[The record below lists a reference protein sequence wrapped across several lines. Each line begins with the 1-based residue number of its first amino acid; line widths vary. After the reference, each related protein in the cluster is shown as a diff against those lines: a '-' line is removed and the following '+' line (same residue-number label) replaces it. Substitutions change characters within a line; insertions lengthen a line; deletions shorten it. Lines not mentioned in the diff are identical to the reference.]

1 MNRYNKTEWR
11 NGQAPALSA
20 ENLNKIENG
29 LEAVTNEVIKSVQNV
44 QLIGSDP
51 YPNVNSATANDVAY
65 RVFVSGS
72 GSPCGWLRFCGSKNY
87 VDVEV
92 AQIRWD
98 MDGKFYRRKGIA
110 NSGTVT
116 WDSAWAAF
124 EPGGGV
130 FKINENTVPE
140 SANWGDSIPES
151 YAGQNGE
158 AGELAFWEHDDEF
171 WGIFGVNTDPRT
183 GIIYYDWLKI
193 STEIDISD
201 LKTEKMSHAPIN
213 PTAEQIAAMS
223 TGQLY
228 GDTVNH
234 KGTIKGGQS
243 FYDTEYIDTALALK
257 ANTQDVAKSLKYAVV
272 TIDPNVDAADRKLSD
287 LENNTYSWVDYLP

>member
-1 MNRYNKTEWR
+1 MTKKSMNSYIKTEWR

-44 QLIGSDP
+44 QLTGSDP

-87 VDVEV
+87 VGDVSV
-92 AQIRWD
+92 AQIRLD
-98 MDGKFYRRKGIA
+98 MNGKIYRRKGTA

-116 WDSAWAAF
+116 WESTWAAF
-124 EPGGGV
+124 EPGGSSGGI

-140 SANWGDSIPES
+140 SANWGDSIPSS

-158 AGELAFWEHDDEF
+158 AGELAFWDNDAEF
-171 WGIFGVNTDPRT
+171 WGLFGVNTDPAT
-183 GIIYYDWLKI
+183 GIINYDWLKI
-193 STEIDISD
+193 ATEIDISD
-201 LKTEKMSHAPIN
+201 LEETITRKMSRAPLN
-213 PTAEQIAAMS
+213 PTAAQIAAMS
-223 TGQLY
+223 AGQLY

-243 FYDTEYIDTALALK
+243 FYDTTYIDSMVGNIETL
-257 ANTQDVAKSLKYAVV
+257 
-272 TIDPNVDAADRKLSD
+272 LSQ
-287 LENNTYSWVDYLP
+287 V

>member
-1 MNRYNKTEWR
+1 MTKKSMNSYIKTKWR

-44 QLIGSDP
+44 QLMGSDP

-87 VDVEV
+87 VGDVSV
-92 AQIRWD
+92 AQIRLD
-98 MDGKFYRRKGIA
+98 MNGKIYRRKGTA

-116 WDSAWAAF
+116 WESTWAAF
-124 EPGGGV
+124 EPGGI

-140 SANWGDSIPES
+140 SANWGDSIPYS
-151 YAGQNGE
+151 YTGQTGE
-158 AGELAFWEHDDEF
+158 EGELVYWEDNIHL
-171 WGIFGVNTDPRT
+171 WILSTVGIDPRT
-183 GIIYYDWLKI
+183 ETTFYEWLKLPNELDF
-193 STEIDISD
+193 TD
-201 LKTEKMSHAPIN
+201 LKVDLLRKMSCAPLN
-213 PTAEQIAAMS
+213 PTAAQIDAMS
-223 TGQLY
+223 AGQLY

-243 FYDTEYIDTALALK
+243 FYDTTYIDSMVGNIETL
-257 ANTQDVAKSLKYAVV
+257 
-272 TIDPNVDAADRKLSD
+272 LS
-287 LENNTYSWVDYLP
+287 EV